1 MARRNLYIPD
11 DLYERIQRAA
21 AEEGARRGQPMSVSE
36 WLREAAEEKI
46 ERQREREAA

>member
-11 DLYERIQRAA
+11 DLYERIRRAA

-46 ERQREREAA
+46 ERQRQREAA